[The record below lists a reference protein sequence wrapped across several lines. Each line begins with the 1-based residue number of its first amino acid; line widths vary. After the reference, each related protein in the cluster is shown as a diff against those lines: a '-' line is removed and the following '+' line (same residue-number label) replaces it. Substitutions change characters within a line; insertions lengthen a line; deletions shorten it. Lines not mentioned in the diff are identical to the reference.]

1 VGTYAHHK
9 QEHLI
14 DLVGGGSIYYFG
26 LDDPAK
32 VGSLNLGAVGID
44 EAVEIDEDDYLMLL
58 GRLRNHA
65 DPCRQVFGACNPGAP
80 THFLYKRFF
89 EEQNPKRE
97 VISTTSA
104 ENVFLPHDYQSSLD
118 EFTGQSKERYVE
130 GKWVAFEGLVYD
142 QWDPAVF
149 VTDAVFVPETV
160 VIGVDY
166 GFVNPTA
173 LVAIGVNGAGY
184 VRVVEEVYGS
194 QMGRD
199 GILAHGKAMM
209 ERHKADMFLVDPSA
223 PELIE
228 AMNVADLPTEAA
240 VNRVDTG
247 LQTVGS
253 YLRVSGEGKP
263 LLTVDPACKHLIR
276 EFSAYRWKD
285 KAQKEQ
291 PIKEADHALDA
302 LRYGMMYVDRYLNAS
317 ATAVALDPKA
327 ERVEPGEYAI
337 RKQDMGIEDD
347 DLSGL
352 EEITDEE
359 LKDAAIWEC

>member
-1 VGTYAHHK
+1 
-9 QEHLI
+9 
-14 DLVGGGSIYYFG
+14 
-26 LDDPAK
+26 
-32 VGSLNLGAVGID
+32 
-44 EAVEIDEDDYLMLL
+44 
-58 GRLRNHA
+58 
-65 DPCRQVFGACNPGAP
+65 
-80 THFLYKRFF
+80 
-89 EEQNPKRE
+89 